1 MNKVSSFLAKP
12 FPQEESIVDTLKIV
26 AAISIF
32 VFLFLYI
39 FKPFGLHLLE
49 SGQFLL
55 CLGFGI
61 VAFLASMVY
70 EFLIVKILKLKG
82 PEANFTFGRWIMY
95 FLGAMLFISLANFLF
110 VRIVLFDHIQWSLF
124 PYMVRGTFAI
134 GVFPIIVLGA
144 LALLAQE
151 RKYQNIA
158 TEVNQKD
165 SYSKA
170 SELSNYT
177 IYDIPSDQIRY
188 IESMQNYINIG
199 YLDSDHQF
207 KEQSERA
214 TLSSTLS
221 DLELTPRE
229 HTILR
234 CHRSFLVNKGFISGV
249 SGNAQGLL
257 LSLEG
262 CQKKIP
268 VSRRY
273 VPIFRAL

>member
-110 VRIVLFDHIQWSLF
+110 VRIVLFDHIQWS
-124 PYMVRGTFAI
+124 VRGTFAI

-207 KEQSERA
+207 NEQSERA